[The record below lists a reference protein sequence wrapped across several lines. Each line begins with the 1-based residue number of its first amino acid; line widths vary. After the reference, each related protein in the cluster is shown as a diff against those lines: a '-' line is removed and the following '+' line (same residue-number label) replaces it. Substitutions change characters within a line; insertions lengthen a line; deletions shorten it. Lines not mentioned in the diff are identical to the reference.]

1 VTISRKLLSGFGALA
16 LIMTA
21 LGING
26 VLRVRATNQQLE
38 RVADRATR
46 GIEASGTVR
55 YLVADMQAVLRQSV
69 IAAAK
74 GDASGARAA
83 IAAARSGQARLDE
96 TAALLASGDATA
108 DIKRRVGDIRQAM
121 RDQLVEVD
129 KIEQFVT
136 NGQALEAADASDRA
150 KAFGE
155 RAAAAARDIV
165 RMQSDIITAE
175 RDSAGRSYRV
185 TVTLLLVL
193 FAVAIAASGWVLF
206 SVRSVNTAL
215 EGLTAQLGD
224 SAGRVLGAAA
234 SVQHSSQ
241 SLSTG
246 AVEQAASLEETSA
259 SMEEMSSMTRHN
271 AQNTG
276 EAARLV
282 AAVERQVQESNTVLA
297 SMVSAMTSIQD
308 SSARVSRIIRT
319 IDEIAFQTNILAL
332 NAAVEAARAGSA
344 GMGFAVVADE
354 VRSLAQRSA
363 EAARDTAGLIEEA
376 ATKAREGGDC
386 VSEVVSRISGITE
399 SMGQVRRLVDEV
411 SQASRQQA
419 EGITQVTTTL
429 TTIERVTQATAQSA
443 QESATASLELKQM
456 AERAM
461 QAVGSL
467 EQMTTGTMTFAHHST
482 NLIAPAPHAAV
493 ATSSASALRAA

>member
-16 LIMTA
+16 AIMLV
-21 LGING
+21 LGINS
-26 VLRVRATNQQLE
+26 VLRVRAINQQLE

-46 GIEASGTVR
+46 EIEASGTVR
-55 YLVADMQAVLRQSV
+55 YLVADLQAILRQSV

-74 GDASGARAA
+74 GDAGGARSA
-83 IAAARSGQARLDE
+83 IAAARASQTRLDE
-96 TAALLASGDATA
+96 TAALLSSGDASA
-108 DIKRRVGDIRQAM
+108 DVKRRLADIRQAM
-121 RDQLVEVD
+121 RDQMLEVD

-150 KAFGE
+150 KVFGE

-165 RMQSDIITAE
+165 RLQSEVIATE
-175 RDSAGRSYRV
+175 RASSGQAYRF

-193 FAVAIAASGWVLF
+193 FGVAIAASSWVLV
-206 SVRSVNTAL
+206 SVRSVNRSL
-215 EGLTAQLGD
+215 EGLTAQLGE

-234 SVQHSSQ
+234 SVAHSSQ

-276 EAARLV
+276 EVARLV

-376 ATKAREGGDC
+376 STKAREGGDC
-386 VSEVVSRISGITE
+386 VTEVVSRISGITE

-443 QESATASLELKQM
+443 QESASASVELKQM

-461 QAVGSL
+461 QAVISL
-467 EQMTTGTMTFAHHST
+467 EHMTTGATTVGGGPTVSAQHAAHGTH
-482 NLIAPAPHAAV
+482 APA
-493 ATSSASALRAA
+493 ATLRAA